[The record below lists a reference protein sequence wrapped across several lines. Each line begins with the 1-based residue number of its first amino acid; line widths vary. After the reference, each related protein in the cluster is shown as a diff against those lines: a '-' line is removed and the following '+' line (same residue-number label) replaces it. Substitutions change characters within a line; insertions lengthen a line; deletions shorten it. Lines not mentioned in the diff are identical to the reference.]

1 MRIPDLAPCAMDEST
16 TLEKMDGFAVWRP
29 VGTFNFPEAVQA
41 VARTIA
47 QVRDEGIGK
56 LLVVGTQVGGF
67 DPPSVAERHQM
78 VREWADVAEGRVIMA
93 LVMHA
98 AFIDPERFGVI
109 AARNFGFSMNVFESE
124 SEAIAWLRQPH

>member
-1 MRIPDLAPCAMDEST
+1 MDEST

-29 VGTFNFPEAVQA
+29 VGTLNFPEAVQL

-47 QVRDEGIGK
+47 QARDEGIGK
-56 LLVVGTQVGGF
+56 LLIVGTHVSGF

-93 LVMHA
+93 IVMPA

-124 SEAIAWLRQPH
+124 SEAISWLKQPY

>member
-1 MRIPDLAPCAMDEST
+1 
-16 TLEKMDGFAVWRP
+16 MDGFAAWRP
-29 VGTFNFPEAVQA
+29 AGNLSFPEAVQA

-47 QVRDEGIGK
+47 QARDEGIGK
-56 LLVVGTQVGGF
+56 LLVVGTQVSGF
-67 DPPSVAERHQM
+67 EPPSVAERHQM

-93 LVMHA
+93 IVMPA

-109 AARNFGFSMNVFESE
+109 VARNFGFSMNVFESE